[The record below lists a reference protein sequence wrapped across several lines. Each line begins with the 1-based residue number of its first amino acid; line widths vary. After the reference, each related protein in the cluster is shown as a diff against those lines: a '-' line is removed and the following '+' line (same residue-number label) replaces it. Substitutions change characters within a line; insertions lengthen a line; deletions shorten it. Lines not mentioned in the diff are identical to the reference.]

1 MGPVISDVAAAKEAA
16 HCLIFHKSLLSL
28 SFVCVSSTKNY
39 VLLSSNI
46 QCYHRLSQHSCYR
59 GNVTEITQMVPEY
72 SPQRGN
78 P

>member
-1 MGPVISDVAAAKEAA
+1 MGPVISDVAAAEEAA

-46 QCYHRLSQHSCYR
+46 QCYHRLSLHSR
-59 GNVTEITQMVPEY
+59 
-72 SPQRGN
+72 
-78 P
+78 

>member
-1 MGPVISDVAAAKEAA
+1 MGPVISDVAAAEEAA
-16 HCLIFHKSLLSL
+16 NVSFFTSLFLSL
-28 SFVCVSSTKNY
+28 FCVCFFYVEY